1 MITLA
6 SSNFH
11 LPILSRDYYIT
22 CTNKVKADFTGCQK
36 KKTKQKQKQ
45 KKTTI
50 LGQKEEM

>member
-36 KKTKQKQKQ
+36 KNQTKTKT
-45 KKTTI
+45 KKKPTI

>member
-36 KKTKQKQKQ
+36 KTKQKQKQ